1 MKIHECIISLLAGTG
16 VFIAAMNMMSSNL
29 QKVAGVG
36 MRRLLGKI
44 TNNRFAGV
52 GIGAVVTMIIQSSAA
67 TTVMAI
73 GFVNAETMNLTQATA
88 VIMGAN
94 IGTTITGILASLQ
107 SLNLSIYFSF
117 LAFIGVVLMFFK
129 KDILKNL
136 GGIIC
141 GLGMIFIGL
150 DIMSD
155 SCKDESIKSVFKTG
169 LEKLDFPLAL
179 LLLGIVF
186 TALMQS
192 SSAMTGL
199 IIVMVQGGSMEMGSA
214 LFIILGS
221 NIGTCVTALISTIG
235 TSINARRTGIIHLL
249 FNCFGTFLFTIFIW
263 IFKKNVIS
271 FLKIITSQ
279 PAMQIAWFHVLF
291 NVITTIILLP
301 MINILVYVACKL
313 VKEKNEKNGEKP
325 KPIKAF
331 KYINKRF
338 LRAPDIAVVQIKKEI
353 KNMAYLAKKNLTR
366 AISELLYQNN
376 EFVEEISAREDLI
389 DFLNIET
396 TKFLVKIAPSINERT
411 AEDVSKYFHLLND
424 NERIG
429 DHAKIILDES
439 NEMRNKGMRFSPEAI
454 DEFNKVFEIIEK
466 LFELSIKS
474 FDSISQKEIDDFSN
488 LLEKFKNLE
497 KEYTQNHFERLRQGK
512 CTMDLGSFYTST
524 FAHFNSIISH
534 LGNIIGS
541 FKAED
546 EIKRNNTFDN
556 KKGYVLVINQN
567 NNKSKDEEVSTV
579 RKCIVSENSVI
590 TENIDNSEKINK
602 SIC

>member
-1 MKIHECIISLLAGTG
+1 MKIYECIISLLSGTG
-16 VFIAAMNMMSSNL
+16 LFIAAMNMMSTNL
-29 QKVAGVG
+29 QKVAGAG

-44 TNNRFAGV
+44 TDNRFAGV
-52 GIGAVVTMIIQSSAA
+52 GIGAIVTMIIQSSAA

-73 GFVNAETMNLTQATA
+73 GFVNAETMNLHQATA
-88 VIMGAN
+88 IIMGAN

-129 KDILKNL
+129 KDILKNV

-155 SCKDESIKSVFKTG
+155 SCKDDSIKSVFKTG
-169 LEKLDFPLAL
+169 LEKIDFPLAL

-199 IIVMVQGGSMEMGSA
+199 VIVMVQGGSMEMGSG
-214 LFIILGS
+214 LFITLGA

-249 FNCFGTFLFTIFIW
+249 FNCFGTILFTIFIW
-263 IFKKNVIS
+263 IFKDKVIQ
-271 FLKIITSQ
+271 FLSLLTDK
-279 PAMQIAWFHVLF
+279 PAMQIAWFHVFF
-291 NVITTIILLP
+291 NVITTLLLLP
-301 MINILVYVACKL
+301 MINILVIVACKII
-313 VKEKNEKNGEKP
+313 KEKKGKNGENK
-325 KPIKAF
+325 KTIKAF

-338 LRAPDIAVVQIKKEI
+338 LLAPDIAIEQIKKEI
-353 KNMAYLAKKNLTR
+353 KNMASLAKKNLNR
-366 AISELLYQNN
+366 SISELLEQKS
-376 EFVEEISAREDLI
+376 EFMEEISAREDLI

-396 TKFLVKIAPSINERT
+396 TKFLVKLAPSINEKT

-424 NERIG
+424 IERIG

-439 NEMRNKGMRFSPEAI
+439 NEMKNRNLKFSQEAI
-454 DEFNKVFEIIEK
+454 DEFNKVYEIIDK
-466 LFELSIKS
+466 LFDLSIKA
-474 FDSISQKEIDDFSN
+474 FDNNTQKGLDDYSILVEN
-488 LLEKFKNLE
+488 FKNKE
-497 KEYTQNHFERLRQGK
+497 KEYVQNHFERLKKGK
-512 CTMDLGSFYTST
+512 CSMELGSFFTSV

-534 LGNIIGS
+534 LEKIIES
-541 FKAED
+541 FHAE
-546 EIKRNNTFDN
+546 EELVKNNTFDD
-556 KKGYVLVINQN
+556 KKGYLLVVNQSN
-567 NNKSKDEEVSTV
+567 TTKRKDDDLSTA
-579 RKCIVSENSVI
+579 RKYLSGENSLSL
-590 TENIDNSEKINK
+590 NIEKINK

>member
-1 MKIHECIISLLAGTG
+1 MKIYECIISLLGGTG

-29 QKVAGVG
+29 QKVAGAG

-52 GIGAVVTMIIQSSAA
+52 GIGAIVTMIIQSSAA

-73 GFVNAETMNLTQATA
+73 GFVNAETMNLYQATA
-88 VIMGAN
+88 IIMGAN

-117 LAFIGVVLMFFK
+117 LAFLGVVLMFFK
-129 KDILKNL
+129 KDILKNV

-155 SCKDESIKSVFKTG
+155 SCKDDSIKSVFKTG
-169 LEKLDFPLAL
+169 LEKIDFPLAL

-192 SSAMTGL
+192 SSAMAGL

-249 FNCFGTFLFTIFIW
+249 FNCFGTVLFTIVIW
-263 IFKKNVIS
+263 IFKKQVINNI
-271 FLKIITSQ
+271 LAKITNK
-279 PAMQIAWFHVLF
+279 PAMQIAWFHVFF

-301 MINILVYVACKL
+301 LINILVLVACK
-313 VKEKNEKNGEKP
+313 VIKEKNGKNAENK
-325 KPIKAF
+325 KQIKAF
-331 KYINKRF
+331 KFINKRF
-338 LRAPDIAVVQIKKEI
+338 LLAPDIAAEQIRKEI
-353 KNMAYLAKKNLTR
+353 KNMAELAKLNLNR
-366 AISELLYQNN
+366 SISELLEQNS
-376 EFVEEISAREDLI
+376 EFIEEISAREDLI

-396 TKFLVKIAPSINERT
+396 TKYLVKITPSVNEKT
-411 AEDVSKYFHLLND
+411 AEDISRYFHLLND
-424 NERIG
+424 IERIG
-429 DHAKIILDES
+429 DHAKTILDES
-439 NEMRNKGMRFSPEAI
+439 NEMKNKNLKFSQDAI
-454 DEFNKVFEIIEK
+454 NEFNKAFEIIEK
-466 LFELSIKS
+466 LFELSINA
-474 FDSISQKEIDDFSN
+474 FDNNTHKGIEDYSI
-488 LLEKFKNLE
+488 LLEKFKNME
-497 KEYTQNHFERLRQGK
+497 KEYVQKHFERLKQGK
-512 CTMDLGSFYTST
+512 CSMELGSYYTSV
-524 FAHFNSIISH
+524 FAHFNSICSH
-534 LGNIIGS
+534 LENIIGS
-541 FKAED
+541 FQD
-546 EIKRNNTFDN
+546 EQERIKNNTFDN
-556 KKGYVLVINQN
+556 KKGYILVVN
-567 NNKSKDEEVSTV
+567 NNKSKVDDLSTA
-579 RKCIVSENSVI
+579 RKYLSGENSLSL
-590 TENIDNSEKINK
+590 NIEKINK

>member
-1 MKIHECIISLLAGTG
+1 MKIYECIISLLGGTG

-29 QKVAGVG
+29 QKVAGAG

-52 GIGAVVTMIIQSSAA
+52 GIGAIVTMIIQSSAA

-73 GFVNAETMNLTQATA
+73 GFVNAETMNLYQATA
-88 VIMGAN
+88 IIMGAN

-117 LAFIGVVLMFFK
+117 LAFLGVVLMFFK
-129 KDILKNL
+129 KEILKNI

-155 SCKDESIKSVFKTG
+155 SCKDDSIKNVFKSG
-169 LEKLDFPLAL
+169 LQKIDFPLAL

-249 FNCFGTFLFTIFIW
+249 FNCFGTVIFTIVIW
-263 IFKKNVIS
+263 ILRDQVIQI
-271 FLKIITSQ
+271 LGKLTNK
-279 PAMQIAWFHVLF
+279 PAMQIAWFHVFF
-291 NVITTIILLP
+291 NVITTLILLP
-301 MINILVYVACKL
+301 LIKILVLVSCKII
-313 VKEKNEKNGEKP
+313 KEKDGKNSENKKP
-325 KPIKAF
+325 LKAF
-331 KYINKRF
+331 KFINKRF
-338 LRAPDIAVVQIKKEI
+338 LFAPDIAAEQIKKEI
-353 KNMAYLAKKNLTR
+353 KNMAELAQKNLNR
-366 AISELLYQNN
+366 SISELLEQNA
-376 EFVEEISAREDLI
+376 EFIEEISAREDLI

-396 TKFLVKIAPSINERT
+396 TKYLVKLTPSVNEKT

-424 NERIG
+424 IERIG
-429 DHAKIILDES
+429 DHAKTILDES
-439 NEMRNKGMRFSPEAI
+439 KEMKNKSLKFSQEAI
-454 DEFNKVFEIIEK
+454 NEFNKVYEIIDK
-466 LFELSIKS
+466 LFDLSIKA
-474 FDSISQKEIDDFSN
+474 FDNNTQKGIEEHSL
-488 LLEKFKNLE
+488 LLERFKNLE
-497 KEYTQNHFERLRQGK
+497 KEYVQKHFERLKQGK
-512 CTMDLGSFYTST
+512 CSMELGSFYTSV
-524 FAHFNSIISH
+524 FAHFNSISSH
-534 LGNIIGS
+534 LENIIGS
-541 FKAED
+541 FQAQQEL
-546 EIKRNNTFDN
+546 IRNNTFDN
-556 KKGYVLVINQN
+556 KKGYLLVVNQN
-567 NNKSKDEEVSTV
+567 KCKADDLSTA
-579 RKCIVSENSVI
+579 RKYISGENSLSENF
-590 TENIDNSEKINK
+590 EKINK
-602 SIC
+602 SFG